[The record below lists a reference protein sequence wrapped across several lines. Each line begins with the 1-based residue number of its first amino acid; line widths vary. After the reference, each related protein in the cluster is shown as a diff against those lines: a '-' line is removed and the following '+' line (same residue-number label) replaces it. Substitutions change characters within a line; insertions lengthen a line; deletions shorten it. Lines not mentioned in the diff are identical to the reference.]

1 MSMLLLPLKVSLC
14 AVAHGSFFL
23 QSQCRCA
30 PLSPSLPSHFCLS
43 RLRQGKNSVA
53 MRLHRIRSNT
63 IQDNLSFQQ
72 NGQLLILSFR
82 LYAWVYMCSHM
93 CEHIYVLHGGVR
105 VGVHPEVI
113 LSCFSVSTHL
123 VFRDGI
129 SPSLGLTDATR
140 LAGWPA
146 LGLLLSLPSQ
156 SLDYK
161 CVSP

>member
-1 MSMLLLPLKVSLC
+1 MCCSSWQLLPSKSVSLC
-14 AVAHGSFFL
+14 SSVSFSTITRPPF
-23 QSQCRCA
+23 QTTA
-30 PLSPSLPSHFCLS
+30 
-43 RLRQGKNSVA
+43 GKNSVA
-53 MRLHRIRSNT
+53 MRLRRIRSNT

-161 CVSP
+161 HVPP

>member
-1 MSMLLLPLKVSLC
+1 MCCSSWQLLPSKSMSLC
-14 AVAHGSFFL
+14 SSVPFSTITL
-23 QSQCRCA
+23 
-30 PLSPSLPSHFCLS
+30 LPF
-43 RLRQGKNSVA
+43 QTTAGKNSVA

-72 NGQLLILSFR
+72 NGRLLILSFR
-82 LYAWVYMCSHM
+82 LYAWVYMRSHM

-161 CVSP
+161 HVPP